1 MFLLQDYAPDNS
13 SSTSL
18 RRPSVSTGTPTS
30 STSSTIPFLSVWE
43 RGPASELLF
52 QSSVSRGLATA
63 GTNNVRRSDCGSP
76 SPQSR
81 EFLSFL
87 LYLKVTIRV
96 NVLIRVL
103 NYSNFYHITDV
114 TELCDSGKN
123 PPISKRL
130 GIYYFSPF
138 IFSKV

>member
-1 MFLLQDYAPDNS
+1 MHLIILRQQASVVPQFLRA
-13 SSTSL
+13 L
-18 RRPSVSTGTPTS
+18 RP
-30 STSSTIPFLSVWE
+30 LH
-43 RGPASELLF
+43 
-52 QSSVSRGLATA
+52 
-63 GTNNVRRSDCGSP
+63 NVRRSDCGSP

-130 GIYYFSPF
+130 GIYDFFPF